1 MSIFTK
7 PLALINRRRLHI
19 VLICAYVG
27 LTACANAQSIQT
39 PSTAASESTKAAQ
52 QTYTIFDADGFPQPA
67 RRAFEPGPDGTPLPP
82 KNPDAAK
89 YWPPEFKRF
98 LDSAVLLF
106 KRGGKEPTV
115 AEVESALNVR
125 LIPQSLL
132 HLSTD
137 ILQKFDVSNIPF
149 GPPEPM
155 KWGHELVILG
165 KNLEP
170 NTSWQMRI
178 FLDQGR
184 FCVNPYDIAIYF
196 GETFIGVDG
205 RLHIQN
211 LDGWPPSYTWG
222 LFKRGSQG
230 EHISK
235 SVWLTTPIQIFNQ
248 PHREPGCITGIRIF
262 GKFTKE

>member
-1 MSIFTK
+1 MSISTK
-7 PLALINRRRLHI
+7 ALARMNRLRLRVILIGTCLAI
-19 VLICAYVG
+19 
-27 LTACANAQSIQT
+27 TACANAQSTQT
-39 PSTAASESTKAAQ
+39 PSTIESDSTKAAPQ
-52 QTYTIFDADGFPQPA
+52 IYTIFDADGFPQPA
-67 RRAFEPGPDGTPLPP
+67 RRAFEPGLDGTPLPP

-98 LDSAVLLF
+98 LDSAVALI

-132 HLSTD
+132 HLSNDT
-137 ILQKFDVSNIPF
+137 LRRFGVSNIPF
-149 GPPEPM
+149 GPPERM
-155 KWGHELVILG
+155 KGEPYLVVLGKPHELL
-165 KNLEP
+165 
-170 NTSWQMRI
+170 TSWTLGFFI
-178 FLDQGR
+178 DQSL

-196 GETFIGVDG
+196 GEAFSGDDR

-211 LDGWPPSYTWG
+211 RDGWPPSYTWG

-230 EHISK
+230 EHISR
-235 SVWLTTPIQIFNQ
+235 SVWITTPLQIFNQ